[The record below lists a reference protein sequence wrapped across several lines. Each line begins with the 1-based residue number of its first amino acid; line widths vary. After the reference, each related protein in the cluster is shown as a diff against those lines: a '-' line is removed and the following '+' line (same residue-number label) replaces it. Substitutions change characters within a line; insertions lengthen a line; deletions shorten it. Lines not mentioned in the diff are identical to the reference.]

1 MKAERVFDRE
11 HYESLNISRKPVVAK
26 LVAETRRQMG
36 LSTAAD
42 VGCGL
47 GFFSNVLRSHGFR
60 VGAIDGREEN
70 VRECRARYPEIDFH
84 VADVEKP
91 EVLDVGTFDL
101 VLCFGLL
108 YHLEN
113 PFRAIR
119 NLCSLT
125 DKVLLVES
133 MCAPGSEPRME
144 FLDEFE
150 AEDQG
155 LNYVA
160 FYPTESCLVKMLY
173 RAGFPFVFGLAEPPD
188 HQDFRELR
196 KKKRARTMLV
206 ASKVIL
212 KSPDYVLLAEP
223 RRLWDL
229 WTAPVNP
236 WRIKLGRVAQFARRC
251 VGQPSL
257 KAANGGT

>member
-1 MKAERVFDRE
+1 VFDRG
-11 HYESLNISRKPVVAK
+11 HYESLNVARKPVVAK
-26 LVAETRRQMG
+26 LVSETRKQMG
-36 LSTAAD
+36 LDTAAD
-42 VGCGL
+42 IGCGL
-47 GFFSNVLRSHGFR
+47 GFFANVLHSHGFR

-70 VRECRARYPEIDFH
+70 VREGRVRYPEINFH
-84 VADVEKP
+84 VANVETP
-91 EVLDVGTFDL
+91 EVLEAGTFDL

-144 FLDEFE
+144 FLDEYE

-173 RAGFPFVFGLAEPPD
+173 RAGFPFVYALAEAPD
-188 HQDFRELR
+188 HADFWELQ

-206 ASKVIL
+206 ASKVAL
-212 KSPDYVLLAEP
+212 KSQSYELLAEP
-223 RRLWDL
+223 RRLWDI
-229 WTAPVNP
+229 WTAPVAP
-236 WRIKLGRVAQFARRC
+236 WRIKLGRAADFIRRC
-251 VGQPSL
+251 VGQSSL
-257 KAANGGT
+257 KAANGGN